1 LYFNN
6 NSFQNLLIM
15 KKIILLIA
23 ISLIAFS
30 CKNETK
36 TTETKVEEIK
46 KEIAYASF
54 GKEINDADALTSD
67 RMMEHY
73 KGLKAG
79 DTVNAKMKGEIIEV
93 CSKKGCWM
101 TIDMDGENEVMVKFK
116 DYGFFMPLNAE
127 GDVVINGKAFV
138 TETSVDELRHYAED
152 AGKSKEEIAAIID
165 SKFEY
170 RFEADGVLLKE

>member
-1 LYFNN
+1 
-6 NSFQNLLIM
+6 M
-15 KKIILLIA
+15 KKIILFLAMGLA
-23 ISLIAFS
+23 IVS
-30 CKNETK
+30 CKNEK
-36 TTETKVEEIK
+36 EVTEENTEDAK

-54 GKEINDADALTSD
+54 GKEINDADALSSD

-79 DTVNAKMKGEIIEV
+79 DTVDTKMKGKIVEV

-101 TIDMDGENEVMVKFK
+101 KLDMGNDKQVMVKFK

-127 GDVVINGKAFV
+127 GDVVVNGKAFV
-138 TETSVDELRHYAED
+138 TETSVEELRHYAED
-152 AGKSKEEIAAIID
+152 AGKSAEEIAAITE

-170 RFEADGVLLKE
+170 QFLADGVLLKQ

>member
-1 LYFNN
+1 
-6 NSFQNLLIM
+6 M
-15 KKIILLIA
+15 KKIFLILA
-23 ISLIAFS
+23 MSLVVFS

-36 TTETKVEEIK
+36 ATEENVEDAK
-46 KEIAYASF
+46 QEIAYASF
-54 GKEINDADALTSD
+54 GMEINDADALSAD

-79 DTVNAKMKGEIIEV
+79 DTVDTKMKGTIIDV

-101 TIDMDGENEVMVKFK
+101 KLDMGNDQQVMVKFK

-127 GDVVINGKAFV
+127 GDVVVNGKAFV

-152 AGKSKEEIAAIID
+152 AGKSKEEIAAITEP
-165 SKFEY
+165 KFEY
-170 RFEADGVLLKE
+170 QFLADGVLLKQ

>member
-1 LYFNN
+1 
-6 NSFQNLLIM
+6 M
-15 KKIILLIA
+15 KKIVFLLA
-23 ISLIAFS
+23 FGVVLFS

-36 TTETKVEEIK
+36 TTEENVEEVK
-46 KEIAYASF
+46 KELAYASF
-54 GKEINDADALTSD
+54 GMKINDADALSSE

-79 DTVNAKMKGEIIEV
+79 DTVPAKMKAKIVDV

-101 TIDMDGENEVMVKFK
+101 TLDMDGENEVMVKFK

-127 GDVVINGKAFV
+127 GNVVVNGKAFV

-152 AGKSKEEIAAIID
+152 AGKSEEEIAAITEP
-165 SKFEY
+165 KFEY
-170 RFEADGVLLKE
+170 RFEADGVLLEQ

>member
-1 LYFNN
+1 
-6 NSFQNLLIM
+6 M
-15 KKIILLIA
+15 KKIIFLFA
-23 ISLIAFS
+23 ISVALFS
-30 CKNETK
+30 CKNEK
-36 TTETKVEEIK
+36 EVAEETVEDVK

-54 GKEINDADALTSD
+54 GMEINDVDALTSE

-79 DTVNAKMKGEIIEV
+79 DTVPAKMKAKIVEV

-101 TIDMDGENEVMVKFK
+101 KLDMDGENQVMVKFK

-127 GDVVINGKAFV
+127 GDVVVNGKAFV

-152 AGKSKEEIAAIID
+152 AGKSKEEIAAITD
-165 SKFEY
+165 PKFEY
-170 RFEADGVLLKE
+170 RFEADGVLLEQ

>member
-1 LYFNN
+1 
-6 NSFQNLLIM
+6 M
-15 KKIILLIA
+15 KKTILFVAVCLATIA
-23 ISLIAFS
+23 

-36 TTETKVEEIK
+36 TTETKAEEVT

-54 GKEINDADALTSD
+54 GKEINDADALSPD

-73 KGLKAG
+73 KGLKVG
-79 DTVNAKMKGEIIEV
+79 DTVNSKMKGKIIEV

-101 TIDMDGENEVMVKFK
+101 TLDVDGENEVMVKFK

-127 GDVVINGKAFV
+127 GEVVINGKAFV
-138 TETSVDELRHYAED
+138 TETSVEELRHYAED
-152 AGKSKEEIAAIID
+152 AGKSEEEIAAITD
-165 SKFEY
+165 PKFEY

>member
-1 LYFNN
+1 
-6 NSFQNLLIM
+6 M
-15 KKIILLIA
+15 KKIVFLLA
-23 ISLIAFS
+23 FGVVLFS

-36 TTETKVEEIK
+36 TTEENAEEVK
-46 KEIAYASF
+46 KELAYASF
-54 GKEINDADALTSD
+54 GMEINDADALSSE

-79 DTVNAKMKGEIIEV
+79 DTVPAKMKAKIVDV

-101 TIDMDGENEVMVKFK
+101 TLDMDGENEVMVRFK

-127 GDVVINGKAFV
+127 GNVVVNGKAFV

-152 AGKSKEEIAAIID
+152 AGKSEEEIAAITEP
-165 SKFEY
+165 KFEY
-170 RFEADGVLLKE
+170 RFEADGVLLEQ

>member
-1 LYFNN
+1 
-6 NSFQNLLIM
+6 M
-15 KKIILLIA
+15 KKIALFLA
-23 ISLIAFS
+23 ASLMIVS

-36 TTETKVEEIK
+36 TTEENVEDVK

-54 GKEINDADALTSD
+54 GMDINDADALTSE

-79 DTVNAKMKGEIIEV
+79 DTVNAKMKAKIVEV

-101 TIDMDGENEVMVKFK
+101 TLDMDGENQVMVKFK

-127 GDVVINGKAFV
+127 GNVVINGKAYV
-138 TETSVDELRHYAED
+138 AETSVDELRHYAED
-152 AGKSKEEIAAIID
+152 AGKSEEEIAAITAP
-165 SKFEY
+165 KFEY
-170 RFEADGVLLKE
+170 HFEADGVLLEQ